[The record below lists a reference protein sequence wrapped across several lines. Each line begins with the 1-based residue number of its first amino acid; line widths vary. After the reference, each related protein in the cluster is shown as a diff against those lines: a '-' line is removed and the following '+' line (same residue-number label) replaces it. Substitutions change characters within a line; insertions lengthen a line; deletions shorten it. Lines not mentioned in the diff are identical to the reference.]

1 MVTDTTETAWERVCV
16 LCAAAGKERKLE
28 AGHCCESCATWLH
41 TAIVNIGFY
50 ATEAAAWVAPGSS
63 SKGGGSASFGS
74 KPPIN
79 VDAVDPELAFIEL
92 NAGDRSSAVTILEM
106 LEMWERSIREDRGFT
121 QYGPAS
127 SQRAIAKGVRMLDSK
142 ATLIGCVD
150 FLAGQVEWIITAEDF
165 GLEELADHVR
175 RAAAILRRW
184 DGNSEQIGTRIA
196 CPAQV
201 DDHTCGTT
209 LRISNDGTPVT
220 CRGCGHSWTIDWLI
234 RVAGNDADG
243 WADIEAV
250 ARLSGLHER
259 TIRRWASAGKV
270 RKRGLL
276 YNVRDISEATTKEI
290 SA

>member
-1 MVTDTTETAWERVCV
+1 MVTEQIETTWEPQCV
-16 LCAAAGKERKLE
+16 LCAAAGRERKLE
-28 AGHCCESCATWLH
+28 AGHCCEGCASWLH

-50 ATEAAAWVAPGSS
+50 ATEAAAWIAPGSS
-63 SKGGGSASFGS
+63 SKGGGAASFGS

-79 VDAVDPELAFIEL
+79 VDAVDPELALMEL
-92 NAGDRSSAVTILEM
+92 NLGDKSSKVTILEM

-127 SQRAIAKGVRMLDSK
+127 SMRAIASGVSMTNSK

-150 FLAGQVEWIITAEDF
+150 FLAGQVDWIIEQPDF
-165 GLEELADHVR
+165 SLEEIADHVR

-184 DGNSEQIGTRIA
+184 DGDSEQLGTRIA

-201 DDHTCGTT
+201 EDHTCGTT
-209 LRISNDGTPVT
+209 LRISNDGSPVT

-243 WADIEAV
+243 WADLEAV

-259 TIRRWASAGKV
+259 TIRRWAAAGKV

-276 YNVRDISEATTKEI
+276 YNVRDISDATSKEI